1 MSKIIY
7 TKTDEAPALAT
18 ISFLPIVKA
27 FTKSSRINIETR
39 DISLSSR
46 ILANFSENL
55 KNNQIIE
62 DDLEY
67 LGKLVNEPTANI
79 IKLPNI
85 SASIPQIKNAIKELQ
100 QLGYNLPEYPDD
112 PENNSEK
119 EIKRKYDLVKGS
131 AVNPVLRE
139 GNSDRRVPDAIKN
152 YAKSNPHSMGKWD
165 KKSNTHV
172 STMKSGDFRNN
183 EESLTIKNKT
193 SVCILHTDING
204 KEKILKN
211 NFLIEKNEI
220 VDVSVLNKKDLIEF
234 IEKEIND
241 AKNSGIL
248 LSLHLKATMMKVSDP
263 IIFGHVVKIFFK
275 KVFEKYSKILD
286 EIEVRPNDGVSAMLN
301 KIKSLDVNVS
311 EMITRDINQAFED
324 GPYLAMV
331 NSDKG
336 ISNLHVP
343 SDIIIDAS
351 MPSMIRN
358 SGKMWNRNSQL
369 MDTKAIIPDSSYASI
384 YKATIDFCK
393 KNGAFNPKL
402 MGSVSNI
409 GLMAKKAEEYGS
421 HDKTFEINN
430 DGYVNIRDN
439 NGNTLIKQKVSKGD
453 IWRMCQVKDKSIKN
467 WVKLAVERGIAT
479 RDPVIFWLDDKR
491 PHDVELIKKVRL
503 YLKEYNI
510 ENLEIKILSPYDA
523 TNFTL
528 ERINTGKNIISV
540 TGNVLRDYL
549 TDLFPIL
556 EVGTS
561 AKMLS
566 IVPLMEGGGL
576 FETGAGGSAPKHV
589 EQLIEENHLRWDS
602 LGEFL
607 ALEVSLEHL
616 GKISKNSN
624 ALVLSKCLGI
634 AIEKLL
640 TTNKSPSRKVGELDN
655 RGSHYYLALYW
666 SEALSIQNE
675 NTILKN
681 EFQKIHLLLSENE
694 SKIIQELNKNQGKRV
709 DLGGYYSTNIEI
721 VEKIMRPS
729 NTLNNIINTH

>member
-1 MSKIIY
+1 MSRIIY

-27 FTKSSRINIETR
+27 FTKSSKINTETR

-55 KNNQIIE
+55 KNNQIVE
-62 DDLEY
+62 DDLKY
-67 LGKLVNEPTANI
+67 LENLVNDINANI

-100 QLGYNLPEYPDD
+100 QLGYNIPEYPDD

-119 EIKRKYDLVKGS
+119 GIKRKYDLIKGS

-152 YAKSNPHSMGKWD
+152 YAKRNPHSMGKWD
-165 KKSNTHV
+165 KKSQTHV

-183 EESLTIKNKT
+183 EKSLTIKNKID
-193 SVCILHTDING
+193 VCISHIDING
-204 KEKILKN
+204 KEKILKDN
-211 NFLIEKNEI
+211 LTIEKNEI
-220 VDVSVLNKKDLIEF
+220 IDASVLNKKDLLDF
-234 IEKEIND
+234 IENEIHD
-241 AKNSGIL
+241 AKDNNLL
-248 LSLHLKATMMKVSDP
+248 LSIHLKATMMKVSDP
-263 IIFGHVVKIFFK
+263 ILFGHVVKIFFK
-275 KVFEKYSKILD
+275 NIFQKYSKILNK
-286 EIEVRPNDGVSAMLN
+286 IEVNPNDGIGALLS
-301 KIKSLDVNVS
+301 KIESLDS
-311 EMITRDINQAFED
+311 KTSKEIKKDINLAFEQ

-331 NSDKG
+331 NSEKG

-351 MPSMIRN
+351 MPAMIRT
-358 SGKMWNRNSQL
+358 SGKMWNRNNQM

-393 KNGAFNPKL
+393 KNGAFNPEL

-421 HDKTFEINN
+421 HDKTFEIDN
-430 DGYVNIRDN
+430 DGYVNIKDN
-439 NGNTLIKQKVSKGD
+439 NGSTLIQQKVSKGD
-453 IWRMCQVKDKSIKN
+453 IWRMCQVKDAPIKN

-479 RDPVIFWLDDKR
+479 KDPVIFWLDNTR
-491 PHDVELIKKVRL
+491 SHDIELIEKVHL
-503 YLKEYNI
+503 YLKEHNL

-523 TNFTL
+523 TNYTL
-528 ERINTGKNIISV
+528 ERINAGKNTISV

-566 IVPLMEGGGL
+566 IVPLIKGGRL

-607 ALEVSLEHL
+607 ALEVSLDHL
-616 GKISKNSN
+616 GKMFKNSN
-624 ALVLSKCLGI
+624 ALVLSKCLGL

-640 TTNKSPSRKVGELDN
+640 MTNKSPSRKVRELDN

-675 NTILKN
+675 NIKLKE
-681 EFQKIHLLLSENE
+681 EFQEMHLLLNKNE
-694 SKIIQELNKNQGKRV
+694 STIIKELNENQGIRV
-709 DLGGYYSTNIEI
+709 DLGGYYSTNIKN

-729 NTLNNIINTH
+729 STLNNIINTH

>member
-1 MSKIIY
+1 MSRIIY

-27 FTKSSRINIETR
+27 FTKSSKIITETR

-55 KNNQIIE
+55 KPNQIVE
-62 DDLEY
+62 DDLKY
-67 LGKLVNEPTANI
+67 LENLVNDINANI

-100 QLGYNLPEYPDD
+100 QLGYNIPEYPDD

-119 EIKRKYDLVKGS
+119 GIKRKYDLIKGS

-152 YAKSNPHSMGKWD
+152 YAKRNPHSMGKWD
-165 KKSNTHV
+165 KKSQTHV

-183 EESLTIKNKT
+183 EKSLTIKNKIDV
-193 SVCILHTDING
+193 SISHIDING
-204 KEKILKN
+204 KEKILKDN
-211 NFLIEKNEI
+211 LTIEKNEI
-220 VDVSVLNKKDLIEF
+220 IDASVLNKKDLLDF
-234 IEKEIND
+234 IENEIHD
-241 AKNSGIL
+241 AKDKNLL
-248 LSLHLKATMMKVSDP
+248 LSIHLKATMMKVSDP
-263 IIFGHVVKIFFK
+263 ILFGHVVKIFFK
-275 KVFEKYSKILD
+275 NIFQKYSKILNK
-286 EIEVRPNDGVSAMLN
+286 IEANPNDGIGVLLN
-301 KIKSLDVNVS
+301 KIESLDS
-311 EMITRDINQAFED
+311 KTSKEIKKDINLAFEQ

-331 NSDKG
+331 NSEKG

-351 MPSMIRN
+351 MPAMIRT
-358 SGKMWNRNSQL
+358 SGKMWNRNNQM

-393 KNGAFNPKL
+393 KNGAFNPEL

-421 HDKTFEINN
+421 HDKTFEIDN
-430 DGYVNIRDN
+430 DGYVNIKDN
-439 NGNTLIKQKVSKGD
+439 NGSTLIQQKVSKGD
-453 IWRMCQVKDKSIKN
+453 IWRMCQVKDEPIKN

-479 RDPVIFWLDDKR
+479 KDPVIFWLDNTR
-491 PHDVELIKKVRL
+491 SHDIELIEKVHI
-503 YLKEYNI
+503 YLKEHNL

-523 TNFTL
+523 TNYTL
-528 ERINTGKNIISV
+528 ERINAGKNTISV

-566 IVPLMEGGGL
+566 IVPLMKGGGL

-607 ALEVSLEHL
+607 ALEVSLDHL
-616 GKISKNSN
+616 GKMFKNSN
-624 ALVLSKCLGI
+624 ALVLSKCLGL

-640 TTNKSPSRKVGELDN
+640 MTNKSPSRKVGELDN

-675 NTILKN
+675 NIKLKEEFQEMHRLLNKN
-681 EFQKIHLLLSENE
+681 EST
-694 SKIIQELNKNQGKRV
+694 IIKELNENQGKRV
-709 DLGGYYSTNIEI
+709 DLGGYYSTNIKN

-729 NTLNNIINTH
+729 STLNNIINTH